1 MTLVRHD
8 QSEEKATG
16 CTGFYRPR
24 RPSGP
29 GVAQE
34 VSRPIAGLTGSRA
47 CPWRADA
54 LATLAGLEVRVLT
67 STSRRAISTV
77 AIEAP

>member
-1 MTLVRHD
+1 MTLVRHA

-34 VSRPIAGLTGSRA
+34 VSRLTGSRA